1 MADQPRAQLRCD
13 GCGQTDDHPKMHYGA
28 QTYHHDCI
36 PAFVMDDL
44 TSETYYEVQ
53 GNQLVMSSRVPLP
66 EERLHPGTR
75 LMMKARDKAQSGTR
89 GAKLLKWIQ
98 DQPVVHEAE
107 GSENNGRK
115 VTDASDEEN

>member
-1 MADQPRAQLRCD
+1 MADQPRVQLRCD

-66 EERLHPGTR
+66 EERMQPGTR
-75 LMMKARDKAQSGTR
+75 RLLQIRDKAQSGTR
-89 GAKLLKWIQ
+89 GPKLLNWI
-98 DQPVVHEAE
+98 DAQPPSEEVF
-107 GSENNGRK
+107 GTSEN
-115 VTDASDEEN
+115 EEN